1 MIMNPAVS
9 RLTGDIDGTEIRQIK
24 LKSSRWVGFRI
35 NDLLLPEG
43 VSVMSI
49 QRSGNTLMPDNHT
62 LLREN
67 DTLTLVGSS
76 HALKKSM
83 RIFQSARAR

>member
-9 RLTGDIDGTEIRQIK
+9 GLTEDVDGYEIRQIK
-24 LKSSRWVGFRI
+24 LKSNRLVGFRI
-35 NDLLLPEG
+35 DDLLLPEG

-76 HALKKSM
+76 QALKKSM
-83 RIFQSARAR
+83 RFFQSDRGR